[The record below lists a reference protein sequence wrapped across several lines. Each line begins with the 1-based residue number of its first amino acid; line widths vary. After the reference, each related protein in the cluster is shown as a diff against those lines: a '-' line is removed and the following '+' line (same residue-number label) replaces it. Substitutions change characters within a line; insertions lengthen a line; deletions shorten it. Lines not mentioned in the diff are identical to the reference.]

1 MKLSTL
7 IKTLNTL
14 SGSTDGR
21 TWRPVRPSTA
31 ENTFL
36 LLRIKAAWKVLAGR
50 ADAIEWDVSPAATTK
65 EPTNER

>member
-7 IKTLNTL
+7 SETLNTV

-21 TWRPVRPSTA
+21 TWHPVRPSTA

-36 LLRIKAAWKVLAGR
+36 VLRLKAAWRVLTGR
-50 ADAIEWDVSPAATTK
+50 ADALDWDAPGAK
-65 EPTNER
+65 ERP